1 MHGPAWRKR
10 QEEVGKG
17 CGPPAT
23 HSLFS
28 SPATATSRA
37 PNLIGLLKQWYRS
50 PTTMSSTL
58 SLHPQCQIR
67 SGITDGRYN
76 LDYDG

>member
-23 HSLFS
+23 HSLSS

-50 PTTMSSTL
+50 PTTMSSTFRPFTRSAESDL
-58 SLHPQCQIR
+58 TSL
-67 SGITDGRYN
+67 TVNGR
-76 LDYDG
+76 